1 MSIASHCVHNLKQ
14 LQTILEKLT
23 NEQYARPQEILSKSS
38 IGAHVRHILE
48 FYICLIRRGKTQISY
63 DNRDR
68 NKRLEEE
75 RSYCLQM
82 IPAIISTLETCK
94 TDQELL
100 LLSSFS
106 VKSDEVKVIKLKTS
120 LFRELAYCLEHSVHH
135 EAIIKIAINS
145 LSNEVEMI
153 ETFGVAASTVR
164 FNNN

>member
-1 MSIASHCVHNLKQ
+1 MSIASHCINNLKQ
-14 LQTILEKLT
+14 LQTILEKLS
-23 NEQYARPQEILSKSS
+23 NEQYARPLEILSNSS

-48 FYICLIRRGKTQISY
+48 FYICLIRRDKHGISY
-63 DNRDR
+63 DRRDR

-82 IPAIISTLETCK
+82 IPATISTLETYK
-94 TDQELL
+94 TDQELVL
-100 LLSSFS
+100 FS
-106 VKSDEVKVIKLKTS
+106 NFSEKSDEVIELNTS

-145 LSNEVEMI
+145 LCHEIEMV